1 MPHHNS
7 IDIVSLATELSATLE
22 ANGIDAMFQKLEDSL
37 RHSCRWHSL
46 FDAHLLRARAAL
58 GLPLVGPVVDA
69 DKVTKKKLDDK
80 TIAACREVG
89 WKLFDE
95 GQIASGW
102 MYLRAAVETHEV
114 VDKLSKI
121 ASRLLEQEE
130 SVGDE
135 EEYQPLQEIIQL
147 ALWENLDPA
156 LGISLMLHLR
166 TRRQKD

>member
-1 MPHHNS
+1 M
-7 IDIVSLATELSATLE
+7 LATELTATLE

-46 FDAHLLRARAAL
+46 FDAHLLRTRATL
-58 GLPLVGPVVDA
+58 GLPLVGPVADA
-69 DKVTKKKLDDK
+69 DKETKKKLDEK

-114 VDKLSKI
+114 VDKLGQI
-121 ASRLLEQEE
+121 ASQLLEQED
-130 SVGDE
+130 SVADE
-135 EEYQPLQEIIQL
+135 EEYQPLQEIIQFGFS
-147 ALWENLDPA
+147 ADVW
-156 LGISLMLHLR
+156 
-166 TRRQKD
+166 